1 MDKGPENV
9 KNKINRKPSSILRID
24 STKPRRASGG
34 SVEFNVEPEGDEV
47 STYLALREI
56 RSSLTLISKKIS
68 CIILQKYKHSK
79 SCQLFKKTLYFVMTT
94 W

>member
-47 STYLALREI
+47 ST
-56 RSSLTLISKKIS
+56 
-68 CIILQKYKHSK
+68 
-79 SCQLFKKTLYFVMTT
+79 
-94 W
+94 